1 MILKN
6 FVTPFVYARGLKNL
20 GYKQENHLFYYH
32 NKTKEL
38 YPAISLITG
47 APDFSK
53 RFTAAPTDADL
64 NHILPKSYIHKKNKY
79 FLNIEFG
86 DKEYKGFY
94 NLLRYYTNQAV
105 HCFESDSEVELKSR
119 MLISL
124 LTMENINIKL

>member
-64 NHILPKSYIHKKNKY
+64 N
-79 FLNIEFG
+79 
-86 DKEYKGFY
+86 
-94 NLLRYYTNQAV
+94 
-105 HCFESDSEVELKSR
+105 SEVELKSR